1 MKKDYDVLEFHK
13 IINELIEL
21 ALLESTKEKFLD
33 IDIIK
38 EKSVLDKE
46 LVLMSEMIDFYKFD
60 DGLELTGLA
69 DLSRMFKSIDV
80 IGSYLSSEDF
90 SVLKRNL
97 AIFRISKGRAKNV
110 RDKYKTIWNLF
121 ADAQEVKDIENFIS
135 EAIDDNG
142 ELKDDASFGL
152 KDVRRQKQNIN
163 ANIKEKF
170 DDLVSNKETQRAV
183 QERIITKRNDRYVI
197 AVKTDFKGLIKGI
210 EHDRSATGST
220 VYIEPINIVSL
231 NNKLRE
237 YEAKEREEIRKI
249 LLRLTE
255 IVKTKKEEIL
265 EIKEILER
273 LDFLNAKTIY
283 SVNKKCAVPKVIN
296 KEYLKLVD
304 ARHPLID
311 EEKVVPINF
320 SVGNGENIMLIT
332 GPNTGGKTVTLKV
345 AGLLTLMALSGIPIP
360 AGEKTEIGYFNNVL
374 ADIGDEQSL
383 EQNLSSFSGHVSK
396 IKEIIENSSSKS
408 LVLMD
413 ELGSGT
419 DPMEGAA
426 FAMSIIDYL
435 NKKNITSIITTHY
448 SEVKA
453 YAFNSENIKSAS
465 MEFDVESLSPTYRLL
480 EGIPGKS
487 NALIIAKKYGISDE
501 IIENAKKYIS
511 EDNKKVEEMIKSIKE
526 KNDELHLLTQ
536 ELENSKSELLTQ
548 KNLYEEKI
556 VNLENEKN
564 EIIKKAYDKADD
576 YLKNIQAKAKSLIE
590 KISREESKK
599 EDAKNTQ
606 RSLNML
612 RESFIIDKKKNIKEK
627 KVVVKNVDFSEGE
640 EVLVKTLNQNGKILR
655 VMPKDG
661 RVQVQSGILKLV
673 VSMDDVVKIQKK
685 KNNKLKNFA
694 ALKRTSQ
701 VRGELDVRG
710 MNVDEAISEIETYFD
725 RAMLTGYNEVY
736 IIHGKGTMVLRK
748 KIQEYLR
755 TSKYVSEFKD
765 ANQNEGGIGCTVVTL
780 K

>member
-13 IINELIEL
+13 IINELMEL

-121 ADAQEVKDIENFIS
+121 SDAQEVKDIENFIS

-360 AGEKTEIGYFNNVL
+360 AGEKTEIGYFHNVL

-556 VNLENEKN
+556 VNLEKEKN

-590 KISREESKK
+590 KISKEESKK

-612 RESFIIDKKKNIKEK
+612 RESFIIDKKKNVKEK

-710 MNVDEAISEIETYFD
+710 MNADEAISEIETYFD

-765 ANQNEGGIGCTVVTL
+765 ANQNEGGVGCTVVTL

>member
-1 MKKDYDVLEFHK
+1 MKKDYDMLEFHK
-13 IINELIEL
+13 IINELMEL

-69 DLSRMFKSIDV
+69 DLSKMFKSIDV

-237 YEAKEREEIRKI
+237 YEAREREEIRKI

-548 KNLYEEKI
+548 KNLYDEKI

-590 KISREESKK
+590 KISHEESKK

-612 RESFIIDKKKNIKEK
+612 RESFIIDKKKKVKEK

-710 MNVDEAISEIETYFD
+710 MNADEAISEIETYFD

-765 ANQNEGGIGCTVVTL
+765 ANQNEGGVGCTVVTL

>member
-13 IINELIEL
+13 IINELMEL

-69 DLSRMFKSIDV
+69 DLSKMFKSIDV

-548 KNLYEEKI
+548 KNLYDEKI

-612 RESFIIDKKKNIKEK
+612 RESFIIDKKKNVKEK

-710 MNVDEAISEIETYFD
+710 MNADEAISEIETYFD

-765 ANQNEGGIGCTVVTL
+765 ANQNEGGVGCTVVTL